1 MASRSRARHKPQQ
14 VAFAA
19 AMRTIALDDLLKLAF
34 DLEPDT
40 AAMTTA
46 FVTH

>member
-1 MASRSRARHKPQQ
+1 
-14 VAFAA
+14 
-19 AMRTIALDDLLKLAF
+19 MRTIALDDLLKLAF